1 MTGVLIHDGRRIGHR
16 SWTVDAVRGGHAAGA
31 ILTPF
36 STPRISKPRHP
47 NVREVADDVRAVGGE
62 VLFDV
67 MTHARQLPT
76 TNRTDFYDEW
86 ELWGG
91 SGRGLDT
98 PAMRLEHVERVFGYQ
113 VGLGVPLLTPTL
125 VLSSPTS
132 PEANQVL
139 ETATLARGLDPSA
152 WQSLAG
158 THSFWAG
165 GPELDAFVGTLAGL
179 RATTWVLTLANQ
191 VLIDGVP
198 DFSNSEA
205 HVGLA
210 RTIHSLSL
218 RSRVI
223 LAYSDYAGLPA
234 IAAGADTL
242 GSGWDRGQRCFDPQT
257 FRVDSN
263 PGPRIPASYVTQGGL
278 HAVLRRDMAE
288 AVERW
293 NPARASA
300 IRGGPMPPS
309 DNIERAHHLSQLS
322 EVVRAVAAITD
333 RQDRVANMRA
343 RYGTAADAFEEI
355 MQNVP
360 RVVRQQDKRA
370 WCEDPDGIVAA
381 YAEAEG
387 L

>member
-1 MTGVLIHDGRRIGHR
+1 M
-16 SWTVDAVRGGHAAGA
+16 A
-31 ILTPF
+31 IDT
-36 STPRISKPRHP
+36 TPRISKPRHP